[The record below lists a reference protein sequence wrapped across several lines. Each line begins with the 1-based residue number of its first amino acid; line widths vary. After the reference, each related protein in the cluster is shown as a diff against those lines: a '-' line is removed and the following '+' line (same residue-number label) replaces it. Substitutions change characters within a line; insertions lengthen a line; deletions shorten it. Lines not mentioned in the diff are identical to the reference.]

1 MNLHWSAIACTSTA
15 SEQSALVSI
24 PLVQLETGRFH
35 LPLKGDAA
43 PRSHMRNTC
52 SRAIAYA
59 KSIAHLLQGF
69 ASHRALTGR
78 EPDAVVFSSFL
89 WDMQRWGRYFPDKL
103 QERGLSAETIEEWA
117 ANLEAVLVSIKVHNP
132 STQPRACTECTVPR
146 TWSQFQ
152 LSMQCPLSCMLH
164 FAWTDSKR

>member
-1 MNLHWSAIACTSTA
+1 
-15 SEQSALVSI
+15 
-24 PLVQLETGRFH
+24 
-35 LPLKGDAA
+35 
-43 PRSHMRNTC
+43 MRNTC